1 MIVSHHY
8 PLFSRVREKWSNF
21 YFLLIKENKVM
32 DPKFV
37 LQRRSKAMN
46 LFRFYKYYH
55 VWIFFLCFD
64 LEGLLFISSHH
75 RQGRRSSISSHV
87 VVEGLSL
94 KSPISSSFFNR
105 RNSLSFDEND
115 LYYGYRYDKETVE
128 QTMSN
133 LMSVVGNIQNPELY
147 SSAWADACEFDEDKN
162 CLCTHCEIQEEGEIL
177 SLYPIDAIGL
187 MESTDD
193 GSKIAFIT
201 PNKHVDLPN
210 AHRFPLSL
218 LDEEAFPY
226 PLFHGRRQDL
236 FILTNSYESRYPG
249 WIGHLVDDQDS
260 STSNCI
266 ILPLPGAAPFC
277 ALVSTCPIPKHQ
289 RLVLSSQSLTTTTTT
304 ITTTSD
310 MNQVDGIS
318 LQHLY
323 NMISHK
329 YAHEIAELKKYTDMA
344 YVYPTSLYLPLST
357 SSNLPSK
364 DQFKFPFYY
373 LKMNH
378 EYPNIHLLH
387 KDPHI
392 MEVPGFLS
400 LEECDSLIEIAR
412 PNLVPCVIRDTD
424 TGEVQTDPNRSST
437 NANIPRRSITKIMKK
452 IMFLTNCP
460 DERYFETFQVLR
472 YEGGQLFQSH
482 RDGFPGPTTACG
494 FHQSG
499 RLVTIFV
506 YLNTLLPH
514 QGGQTRFT
522 KLTDPSTTAAVTDDN
537 SPQQL
542 DITPEKGKAVI
553 HFPNTIGLEEDV
565 RTSHAGLPPTL
576 DNDDDDG
583 IPAEKWLFVTWIWK
597 NFRSDEIYSEQ
608 KIVGAVILL
617 QTIPVYVED

>member
-1 MIVSHHY
+1 MKL
-8 PLFSRVREKWSNF
+8 LFNF
-21 YFLLIKENKVM
+21 H
-32 DPKFV
+32 
-37 LQRRSKAMN
+37 
-46 LFRFYKYYH
+46 KYHH

-64 LEGLLFISSHH
+64 WENLSFISSHH
-75 RQGRRSSISSHV
+75 RQGGQSPIPSNV
-87 VVEGLSL
+87 VQGLSL
-94 KSPISSSFFNR
+94 ISPLSSSSSNR
-105 RNSLSFDEND
+105 RKSLSFDDNN
-115 LYYGYRYDKETVE
+115 LYYGYRYDKETLE

-133 LMSVVGNIQNPELY
+133 LMSVIGNIQNPELY
-147 SSAWADACEFDEDKN
+147 SSAWADACEFDKGKDG
-162 CLCTHCEIQEEGEIL
+162 LYTRCEIQEEGEIL

-187 MESTDD
+187 MESMD
-193 GSKIAFIT
+193 GKIGFIT
-201 PNKHVDLPN
+201 QNKHVDVPN
-210 AHRFPLSL
+210 AHRLPLSL
-218 LDEEAFPY
+218 LDEESFPY
-226 PLFHGRRQDL
+226 PIFHGRRQDL
-236 FILTNSYESRYPG
+236 FILANSQESRYPG
-249 WIGHLVDDQDS
+249 WIGHLADDQDS
-260 STSNCI
+260 SNTISPNCV

-277 ALVSTCPIPKHQ
+277 ALVSTCPMPRHQ
-289 RLVLSSQSLTTTTTT
+289 RLVLSPQSFTTTTNV
-304 ITTTSD
+304 
-310 MNQVDGIS
+310 NQIDDIS
-318 LQHLY
+318 LHHLY
-323 NMISHK
+323 NIISNE
-329 YAHEIAELKKYTDMA
+329 YAHEISELKKYTDMA

-378 EYPNIHLLH
+378 AYPNSNLIH

-392 MEVPGFLS
+392 MAVPGFLTS
-400 LEECDSLIEIAR
+400 DECDSLIEMAR

-437 NANIPRRSITKIMKK
+437 NANIPRRSITNIVKK
-452 IMFLTNCP
+452 IMDLTNCP

-472 YEGGQLFQSH
+472 YENGQLFQSH

-522 KLTDPSTTAAVTDDN
+522 KLTDPDVTH

-542 DITPEKGKAVI
+542 DVTPEKGKAII
-553 HFPNTIGLEEDV
+553 HFPNTMGLEEDV

-576 DNDDDDG
+576 DNDDG
-583 IPAEKWLFVTWIWK
+583 TPAEKWLFVTWIWK

-608 KIVGAVILL
+608 NIKV
-617 QTIPVYVED
+617 